1 MSRPLIARI
10 DLAALA
16 HNLGVAKAAA
26 PHSRVLA
33 AIKANGYGHGL
44 TRVARGLRAADG
56 FAVLT
61 LEEAAQLRGEGY
73 THPIVLLEGFFHPDE
88 LPEIAHLRLRPVIHR
103 EDQVAILARAHLEH
117 RVDVLLK
124 IDTGMHR
131 LGLRPARVAE
141 VLATLR
147 AVPRVGGIT
156 LMTHFACADDPA
168 IGVAAQLAVFR
179 ACLPSPP
186 GGGAGGE
193 GTNANPAPSLDRPLF
208 PLPSPPPRGE
218 GAYPCTLAN
227 SAALL
232 RYPETHADWVRPGI
246 MLYGISPF
254 ANQTGTDLGLLPVM
268 TLESRLIAV
277 QRIRKG
283 EAVGYGATFVAERD
297 MSIGT
302 VACGYADGYP
312 RHAGTGTPIL
322 VEGHLTRT
330 LGRVSMDMLSVDL
343 GPVPNAHVGSQVIL
357 WGADLPAEHVAAS
370 AGTIAYELL
379 TALAP
384 RVRVE
389 EI

>member
-26 PHSRVLA
+26 PHSRVLV

-44 TRVARGLRAADG
+44 TRVARALRAADG

-61 LEEAAQLRGEGY
+61 IEEAAQLRGEGY

-103 EDQVAILARAHLEH
+103 EDQVAILARTHLEH
-117 RVDVLLK
+117 RIDVLLK

-147 AVPRVGGIT
+147 AIPQVGSIT

-168 IGVAAQLAVFR
+168 IGVAAQLAIFR
-179 ACLPSPP
+179 ACLPSPF
-186 GGGAGGE
+186 GASSDLAADVGQ
-193 GTNANPAPSLDRPLF
+193 PSRMLA
-208 PLPSPPPRGE
+208 PRGE

-254 ANQTGTDLGLLPVM
+254 ANQTGADLGLLPVM

-322 VEGHLTRT
+322 VEGQLTRT

-343 GPVPNAHVGSQVIL
+343 GPVPNAHVGSPVTL
-357 WGADLPAEHVAAS
+357 WGTNLPAEHVAAS